1 MGKLVD
7 YSVKDGIAVLA
18 LNDPPAN
25 AYGYEMMRDLDEAIL
40 EARMDENVHC
50 LILRGKGEKFFSG
63 GANIKMLAEKS
74 PYYFYYFSLH
84 ANETARRLEM
94 TPKLV
99 IAALNGHTMGGGLEL
114 ALACDIRIAK
124 RDAGRVGLP
133 EVNLGLEPGVGGTQR
148 LPRLIGY
155 SRAMELITTGR
166 AMTFDEALDFGVV
179 NYVYEPDGYWEE
191 VLAYARQFVPPNKAS
206 KAVGRIK
213 LAVRASMETSISEG
227 ILIEHET
234 LQQLYESADAKE
246 GVSAFLERR
255 QAVYKGA

>member
-1 MGKLVD
+1 M
-7 YSVKDGIAVLA
+7 
-18 LNDPPAN
+18 
-25 AYGYEMMRDLDEAIL
+25 
-40 EARMDENVHC
+40 
-50 LILRGKGEKFFSG
+50 
-63 GANIKMLAEKS
+63 
-74 PYYFYYFSLH
+74 
-84 ANETARRLEM
+84 
-94 TPKLV
+94 
-99 IAALNGHTMGGGLEL
+99 
-114 ALACDIRIAK
+114 
-124 RDAGRVGLP
+124 
-133 EVNLGLEPGVGGTQR
+133 NLGLEPGVGGTQR

-155 SRAMELITTGR
+155 SRAMELIATGR
-166 AMTFDEALDFGVV
+166 AMTFDEALELGVV